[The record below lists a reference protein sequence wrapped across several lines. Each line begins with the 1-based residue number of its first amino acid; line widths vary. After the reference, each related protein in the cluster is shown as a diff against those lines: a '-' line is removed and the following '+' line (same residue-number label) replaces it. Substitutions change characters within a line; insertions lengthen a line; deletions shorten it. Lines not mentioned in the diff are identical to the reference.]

1 MSDRM
6 RAIWLCFIIAVCAAC
21 NAAEVT
27 RVDKGAEASA
37 IDSIMLAQQDAWNR
51 ADIEGFMQ
59 SYWKSDSLCFVGKRG
74 LTFGWQNTLDNYK
87 KGYPDAA
94 AMGRLQFTNQSLD
107 VLSDSQAYVIGK
119 WELFRS
125 ADTLSGH
132 YSLLWKKISGKWVI
146 VADHS
151 S

>member
-1 MSDRM
+1 M
-6 RAIWLCFIIAVCAAC
+6 RGVWLCSIIAGLAAC

-27 RVDKGAEASA
+27 PADKRAESSA
-37 IDSIMLAQQDAWNR
+37 LDSIMLVQQDAWNR

-59 SYWKSDSLCFVGKRG
+59 PYWKSDSLCFIGKRG

-94 AMGRLQFTNQSLD
+94 AMGRLQFTNHSLD
-107 VLSDSQAYVIGK
+107 VLSDDHAYVIGK
-119 WELFRS
+119 WELFRV